1 MVQMVG
7 RCARKGLGLLVVVVY
22 ATKKSVIDC
31 EDEYILD
38 IMNGDGDCVIQSVKS
53 IWCE

>member
-7 RCARKGLGLLVVVVY
+7 RCARKEGLGLVVVY

-38 IMNGDGDCVIQSVKS
+38 IMNGDDECVIQSVKS
-53 IWCE
+53 VWCE